1 MPRQRRERKPVDGD
15 EGDAER
21 LADFDEAH
29 DPVVEAGLAMVIEAE
44 TGFVMTKAAD
54 ARLAKRLILQFP
66 DGVVGVWNHPKPITT
81 H

>member
-1 MPRQRRERKPVDGD
+1 
-15 EGDAER
+15 
-21 LADFDEAH
+21 
-29 DPVVEAGLAMVIEAE
+29 MVIEAE